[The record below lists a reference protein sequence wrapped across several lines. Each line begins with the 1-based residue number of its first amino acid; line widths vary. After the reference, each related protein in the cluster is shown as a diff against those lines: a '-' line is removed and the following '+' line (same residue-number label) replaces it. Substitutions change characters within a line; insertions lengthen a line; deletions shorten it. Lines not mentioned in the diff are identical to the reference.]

1 MQIEKTKSPI
11 DFIEWFPKYPQ
22 NSIISKKD
30 IYSYLL
36 SIKALFA
43 EERDSVFDLIRI
55 SLFSEKETIDFKL
68 STALLRLESEYVQDT
83 GFYFSKQD
91 FQNMRLLFSNSSGSY
106 ADFIQYVLEVVLRQ
120 IDGIPIQDLPQGDWA
135 LARQTLFAVRQ
146 TDLGDYLVT
155 NAHDRDMSFVP
166 RQIPTILAS
175 FFRLSGIRPNS
186 CKISSEK
193 NTVTTIHSPPFD
205 PELMPPK
212 VVQRNVAT
220 QLRKFFNMQDASLH
234 SYFCACA
241 SPTVYDE
248 HALFDAEFREILFR
262 KLLEADACAIGAC
275 VDQGLNGMARQ
286 DRDILQLSFLE
297 ALAFQGCHESDLVLM
312 GNN

>member
-1 MQIEKTKSPI
+1 
-11 DFIEWFPKYPQ
+11 
-22 NSIISKKD
+22 
-30 IYSYLL
+30 
-36 SIKALFA
+36 
-43 EERDSVFDLIRI
+43 
-55 SLFSEKETIDFKL
+55 
-68 STALLRLESEYVQDT
+68 
-83 GFYFSKQD
+83 
-91 FQNMRLLFSNSSGSY
+91 
-106 ADFIQYVLEVVLRQ
+106 
-120 IDGIPIQDLPQGDWA
+120 
-135 LARQTLFAVRQ
+135 
-146 TDLGDYLVT
+146 
-155 NAHDRDMSFVP
+155 MSFVP

-220 QLRKFFNMQDASLH
+220 QLRKFFNMQNASLH

-262 KLLEADACAIGAC
+262 KLIEADACAIGAC

-312 GNN
+312 GNNESERKQVLVSWNKFISSLDDLFEFAEKLTSLPVGNSYLRAATPDILRASLSSPQSLRF